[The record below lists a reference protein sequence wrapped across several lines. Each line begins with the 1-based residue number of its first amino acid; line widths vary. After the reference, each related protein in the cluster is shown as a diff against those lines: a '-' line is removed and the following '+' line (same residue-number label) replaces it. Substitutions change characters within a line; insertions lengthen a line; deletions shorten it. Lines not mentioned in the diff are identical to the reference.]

1 MPVHDPSPWPAIRW
15 GAVAIGAMAGLVVAL
30 LAFIFLGV
38 TGLIAPGRGDIIL
51 LFIQFLSLVVAGYVG
66 GRLSD
71 APEVHGGLAALLG
84 ALISGLISITNGGV
98 AALVSSRSLSWPRC
112 SAPPAASSPAGTSRA
127 SRPIA
132 NPVRSWNPYG
142 ISDMFPQ
149 ERIR

>member
-66 GRLSD
+66 GRLSA

-98 AALVSSRSLSWPRC
+98 AVIGLITLTVVAVVLGSAGGVLARWHKQSLE
-112 SAPPAASSPAGTSRA
+112 T
-127 SRPIA
+127 
-132 NPVRSWNPYG
+132 
-142 ISDMFPQ
+142 
-149 ERIR
+149 E